1 MPSRPAVRTLSD
13 NSDDAVMRL
22 TTLNRKYTEVYD
34 RLENDKVRLMAYLSS
49 HISQS
54 SKDSISWTMLG
65 LRAVKEN
72 DPRDLLSAV
81 VITHT
86 SGPREVDLL
95 NIINSERAF
104 VLHAMQPGETSVH
117 HFRIF
122 QLLFSA
128 LKLEH
133 INTDLPMRKYAESY
147 LRIHFLRGLNSN
159 YAEYVNSLTNGSRR
173 WPVTLHDS
181 LIEAYVCEQGR
192 GDVELYGSN
201 TGGQNTSLRGRG
213 GGMRGSR
220 QRTIIIVT

>member
-1 MPSRPAVRTLSD
+1 M
-13 NSDDAVMRL
+13 
-22 TTLNRKYTEVYD
+22 
-34 RLENDKVRLMAYLSS
+34 
-49 HISQS
+49 SQS
-54 SKDSISWTMLG
+54 SKDSNSWTMLG

-81 VITHT
+81 VTTHT

-95 NIINSERAF
+95 KINNSERAF
-104 VLHAMQPGETSVH
+104 VLHAVQHGETLVH

-133 INTDLPMRKYAESY
+133 VNANLPMRKYAGSY
-147 LRIHFLRGLNSN
+147 LSMRFLRGLNSN
-159 YAEYVNSLTNGSRR
+159 YAEYVNSLINGPRR

-181 LIEAYVCEQGR
+181 LIEAYVWEQGR
-192 GDVELYGSN
+192 ADVELYGSN
-201 TGGQNTSLRGRG
+201 TGGHNTSLRGRG